1 VFLQTKNWLQK
12 VAEKNVLLT
21 VEQIRLQSVLL
32 ESMIKQEEIGIIGG
46 MYDVE
51 TGQVTFFDPV
61 GINTSDCRDFT
72 RQQSESPKA

>member
-1 VFLQTKNWLQK
+1 MTAITEQGVSSNEELVQK

-51 TGQVTFFDPV
+51 TGQVTFFDP
-61 GINTSDCRDFT
+61 SWH
-72 RQQSESPKA
+72 